1 MGMAINQLPRIRE
14 ECEVLHLSEKQCR
27 EIMSRLHND
36 LVKGLGKDSHANSI
50 VKCWITYIQDLPNG
64 KERGKFLALD
74 LGGTNFRVLII
85 NLGENHFD
93 MQSKIYAIPNH
104 IMTGTGIALFDHI
117 AECLANFMKE
127 HDVYEERLAL
137 GFTFSFPL
145 KQLGLTKGILQRW
158 TKGFSC
164 SGVVGEDVVQG
175 LKDAIARRGDLALSV
190 MGILNDATGTLL
202 SCAHKNPHCRI
213 GIIIGSTGLIDRSY
227 SISIRNAASSCL
239 GTQDVQIDIC
249 AILNDTTGTLMSCAW
264 KNHNCKIG
272 LIVGTGSNACYVEKT
287 ENCELFDG
295 EPGKSEL
302 LINTEWGAFGDDGT
316 LDFIRTEFDRDVDNN
331 SINPGKQIQEKM
343 ISGMYMG
350 ELVRLALVKF
360 TRMGLLFGG
369 RGSDMLYERGSFYTK
384 YVSEIESDKPGDYTS
399 CMEVL
404 EELGLSHATEADMAG
419 VRHVCECV
427 SRRAAYLVSAGI
439 ATLLNKMAE
448 PRVTVGIDG
457 SVYRFH
463 PHFHALMC
471 ERITQLVRPGIQFD
485 LMLSEDGSGR
495 GAALVAAVA
504 CRQREA

>member
-1 MGMAINQLPRIRE
+1 MGLVVNNLPKIRE
-14 ECEVLHLSEKQCR
+14 ECEVLHMTDKQIK
-27 EIMSRLHND
+27 EIMSRLHANI
-36 LVKGLGKDSHANSI
+36 VKGLGKDTNASAT
-50 VKCWITYIQDLPNG
+50 VKCFITYIQDLPNG

-104 IMTGTGIALFDHI
+104 IMTGTGVALFDHI
-117 AECLANFMKE
+117 AECLANFMKDHE
-127 HDVYEERLAL
+127 VYEERLAL

-145 KQLGLTKGILQRW
+145 QQLGLTKGILERW

-175 LKDAIARRGDLALSV
+175 LKDAIARRG
-190 MGILNDATGTLL
+190 
-202 SCAHKNPHCRI
+202 
-213 GIIIGSTGLIDRSY
+213 
-227 SISIRNAASSCL
+227 
-239 GTQDVQIDIC
+239 DVQIDIC

-287 ENCELFDG
+287 ENCELFEG
-295 EPGKSEL
+295 EPDKPNL
-302 LINTEWGAFGDDGT
+302 LINTEWGAFGDDGA
-316 LDFIRTEFDRDVDNN
+316 LDFVRTEFDRDVDQN

-343 ISGMYMG
+343 ISGMYLG

-360 TRMGLLFGG
+360 TKMGLLFGG
-369 RGSDMLYERGSFYTK
+369 QGSDLLFKQGYFYTK

-404 EELGLSHATEADMAG
+404 EDLGLSHASEADMAA
-419 VRHVCECV
+419 VRHVCERV
-427 SRRAAYLVSAGI
+427 SRRAAHLVSAGI
-439 ATLLNKMAE
+439 ATLLNKMNE
-448 PRVTVGIDG
+448 PHVTVGIDG

-463 PHFHALMC
+463 PHFHTLMT
-471 ERITQLVRPGIQFD
+471 EKIAQLVRPGIQFD

-504 CRQREA
+504 CRQSQQL

>member
-1 MGMAINQLPRIRE
+1 MVINNFPKIRE
-14 ECEVLHLSEKQCR
+14 ECEILQMTDKQIK
-27 EIMSRLHND
+27 EIMSRFHKELE
-36 LVKGLGKDSHANSI
+36 KGLGKDTHAKSI

-93 MQSKIYAIPNH
+93 MQSKIYAIPNN

-145 KQLGLTKGILQRW
+145 KQEGLTKGILQRW

-164 SGVVGEDVVQG
+164 SDVVGEDVVQG
-175 LKDAIARRGDLALSV
+175 LKDAIARRG
-190 MGILNDATGTLL
+190 
-202 SCAHKNPHCRI
+202 
-213 GIIIGSTGLIDRSY
+213 
-227 SISIRNAASSCL
+227 
-239 GTQDVQIDIC
+239 DVQIDIC

-264 KNHNCKIG
+264 KNHNCRIG
-272 LIVGTGSNACYVEKT
+272 LIAGTGSNACYVEKT
-287 ENCELFDG
+287 ENCGMFDG
-295 EPGKSEL
+295 EPGKPEL
-302 LINTEWGAFGDDGT
+302 LINTEWGAFGDDGA
-316 LDFIRTEFDRDVDNN
+316 LDFVRTEFDRDVDQN
-331 SINPGKQIQEKM
+331 SINPGKQIYEKM
-343 ISGMYMG
+343 IAGMYLG
-350 ELVRLALVKF
+350 EIVRLALVKF
-360 TRMGLLFGG
+360 TKMGLLFGG
-369 RGSDMLYERGSFYTK
+369 HGSDLLFKRESFYTK
-384 YVSEIESDKPGDYTS
+384 YVSEIESDKPGDFTS

-404 EELGLSHATEADMAG
+404 EELGLSHATEADMAA

-427 SRRAAYLVSAGI
+427 SRRAAHLVSAGL
-439 ATLLNKMAE
+439 AVLLNKMDE

-471 ERITQLVRPGIQFD
+471 EKIAQIIRPGLQFD

-495 GAALVAAVA
+495 GAALIAAVA
-504 CRQREA
+504 CRQRQ

>member
-1 MGMAINQLPRIRE
+1 MGIRE
-14 ECEVLHLSEKQCR
+14 ECEVLHLTDKQTR

-36 LVKGLGKDSHANSI
+36 LVKGLGKDTHANSI

-104 IMTGTGIALFDHI
+104 IMTGTGVALFDHI

-175 LKDAIARRGDLALSV
+175 LKDAIARRGDLSLTV
-190 MGILNDATGTLL
+190 MGILNDATGTLM
-202 SCAHKNPHCRI
+202 SCAHKNPNCRI
-213 GIIIGSTGLIDRSY
+213 GIII
-227 SISIRNAASSCL
+227 
-239 GTQDVQIDIC
+239 
-249 AILNDTTGTLMSCAW
+249 
-264 KNHNCKIG
+264 
-272 LIVGTGSNACYVEKT
+272 GTGSNACYVEKT
-287 ENCELFDG
+287 ENCEMFDG
-295 EPGKSEL
+295 EPGKPEL
-302 LINTEWGAFGDDGT
+302 LINTEWGAFGDDGA
-316 LDFIRTEFDRDVDNN
+316 LDFVRTEFDREIDNN
-331 SINPGKQIQEKM
+331 SINKGKQIQEKM

-360 TRMGLLFGG
+360 TKMGLLFGG
-369 RGSDMLYERGSFYTK
+369 RGSDLLFQRGSFYTK
-384 YVSEIESDKPGDYTS
+384 YVSEIESDKPGDFTS

-404 EELGLSHATEADMAG
+404 EELGLSHATEADMAA

-427 SRRAAYLVSAGI
+427 SRRAAHLVSAGI
-439 ATLLNKMAE
+439 ACLLNKMNE

-463 PHFHALMC
+463 PHFHTLMC
-471 ERITQLVRPGIQFD
+471 EKISQLVRPGIQFD

-504 CRQREA
+504 CRQSGSVA

>member
-1 MGMAINQLPRIRE
+1 MGMAINHLPQIRE
-14 ECEVLHLSEKQCR
+14 ECEVFHLSDKQLK

-36 LVKGLGKDSHANSI
+36 LLKGLGKDSHANAI

-85 NLGENHFD
+85 NLGDNHFD

-127 HDVYEERLAL
+127 HNVYEERLAL

-175 LKDAIARRGDLALSV
+175 LKDAIARRG
-190 MGILNDATGTLL
+190 
-202 SCAHKNPHCRI
+202 
-213 GIIIGSTGLIDRSY
+213 
-227 SISIRNAASSCL
+227 
-239 GTQDVQIDIC
+239 DVQIDIC

-295 EPGKSEL
+295 EPGKPEL
-302 LINTEWGAFGDDGT
+302 LINTEWGAFGDDGA
-316 LDFIRTEFDRDVDNN
+316 LDFVRTEFDRDVDEN

-350 ELVRLALVKF
+350 ELVRLVLVKF

-369 RGSDMLYERGSFYTK
+369 RGSDLLFQRGKFYTK
-384 YVSEIESDKPGDYTS
+384 YVSEIESDKPGDFTS

-404 EELGLSHATEADMAG
+404 EELGLEHASESDMAG

-427 SRRAAYLVSAGI
+427 SRRAAHLVSSGL
-439 ATLLNKMAE
+439 ATLLNKMSE

-463 PHFHALMC
+463 PHFHTLMC
-471 ERITQLVRPGIQFD
+471 DKIATLVRPGLQFD

-504 CRQREA
+504 CRERELA

>member
-1 MGMAINQLPRIRE
+1 MGLVVNNLPKIRE
-14 ECEVLHLSEKQCR
+14 ECEVFHMTEKQIR
-27 EIMSRLHND
+27 EIMSRLHANI
-36 LVKGLGKDSHANSI
+36 VRGLGKDTNASAI
-50 VKCWITYIQDLPNG
+50 VKCFITYIQDLPNG

-104 IMTGTGIALFDHI
+104 IMTGTGTALFDHI
-117 AECLANFMKE
+117 AECLANFMKDHE
-127 HDVYEERLAL
+127 VYEERLAL

-145 KQLGLTKGILQRW
+145 RQLGLTKGILERW

-175 LKDAIARRGDLALSV
+175 LKDAIARRG
-190 MGILNDATGTLL
+190 
-202 SCAHKNPHCRI
+202 
-213 GIIIGSTGLIDRSY
+213 
-227 SISIRNAASSCL
+227 
-239 GTQDVQIDIC
+239 DVQIDIC

-287 ENCELFDG
+287 ENCELFDA
-295 EPGKSEL
+295 EPGKPDL
-302 LINTEWGAFGDDGT
+302 LINTEWGAFGDDGA
-316 LDFIRTEFDRDVDNN
+316 LDFVRTEFDRDVDQN

-343 ISGMYMG
+343 ISGMYLG

-360 TRMGLLFGG
+360 TKMGLLFGG
-369 RGSDMLYERGSFYTK
+369 HGSDLLFKQGCFYTK

-404 EELGLSHATEADMAG
+404 EDLGLSHASEADMAA

-427 SRRAAYLVSAGI
+427 SRRAAHLVSAGI
-439 ATLLNKMAE
+439 ATLLNKMNE

-463 PHFHALMC
+463 PHFHTLMT
-471 ERITQLVRPGIQFD
+471 EKISQLVRPGLQFD

-504 CRQREA
+504 CRQSQL

>member
-1 MGMAINQLPRIRE
+1 MRTSSKASEKVSFRCISLIVVLVLGQGPIQRIRE
-14 ECEVLHLSEKQCR
+14 ECEVFHISDKQIR
-27 EIMSRLHND
+27 EIMSRLHTD
-36 LVKGLGKDSHANSI
+36 ILKGLGRDSHADAI

-145 KQLGLTKGILQRW
+145 KQLGLTKGLLQRW

-175 LKDAIARRGDLALSV
+175 LKDAIARRG
-190 MGILNDATGTLL
+190 
-202 SCAHKNPHCRI
+202 
-213 GIIIGSTGLIDRSY
+213 
-227 SISIRNAASSCL
+227 
-239 GTQDVQIDIC
+239 DVQIDIC

-295 EPGKSEL
+295 EPGKKEL
-302 LINTEWGAFGDDGT
+302 LINTEWGAFGDDGA
-316 LDFIRTEFDRDVDNN
+316 LDMVRTD
-331 SINPGKQIQEKM
+331 QEKM

-350 ELVRLALVKF
+350 ELVRLALVKY
-360 TRMGLLFGG
+360 TRIGLLFGG
-369 RGSDMLYERGSFYTK
+369 RGSDMLYEPGSFFTK
-384 YVSEIESDKPGDYTS
+384 FVSEIESDKPGDFTS

-404 EELGLSHATEADMAG
+404 DELGLSHATETDMAA

-427 SRRAAYLVSAGI
+427 SRRAAHLVSAGI
-439 ATLLNKMAE
+439 ATLLNKMNE
-448 PRVTVGIDG
+448 PKKI
-457 SVYRFH
+457 
-463 PHFHALMC
+463 A
-471 ERITQLVRPGIQFD
+471 QLVRPGIQPP
-485 LMLSEDGSGR
+485 
-495 GAALVAAVA
+495 
-504 CRQREA
+504 

>member
-1 MGMAINQLPRIRE
+1 MRQARDVIRE
-14 ECEVLHLSEKQCR
+14 ECEVFHMSDKQIR

-36 LVKGLGKDSHANSI
+36 LIKGLGKDTHPNSI
-50 VKCWITYIQDLPNG
+50 VKCWNTYIQDLPNG

-93 MQSKIYAIPNH
+93 MKSKIYAIPTH
-104 IMTGTGIALFDHI
+104 IMTGTGLALFDHI
-117 AECLANFMKE
+117 AECLSNFMKE
-127 HDVYEERLAL
+127 NDVYKERLAL

-145 KQLGLTKGILQRW
+145 RQLGLTKGLLQRW

-175 LKDAIARRGDLALSV
+175 LKDAIARRG
-190 MGILNDATGTLL
+190 
-202 SCAHKNPHCRI
+202 
-213 GIIIGSTGLIDRSY
+213 
-227 SISIRNAASSCL
+227 
-239 GTQDVQIDIC
+239 DVQIDIC

-295 EPGKSEL
+295 EPGKPEL

-316 LDFIRTEFDRDVDNN
+316 LDFVRTEFDREIDTK

-350 ELVRLALVKF
+350 ELVRLALVKY
-360 TRMGLLFGG
+360 THMGLLFGG
-369 RGSDMLYERGSFYTK
+369 RGSDLLFQRGSFYTK
-384 YVSEIESDKPGDYTS
+384 YVSEIESDKPGDFTS
-399 CMEVL
+399 CMDVL

-427 SRRAAYLVSAGI
+427 SRRAAHLVSAGI
-439 ATLLNKMAE
+439 ATLLNKMNE

-471 ERITQLVRPGIQFD
+471 EKIAQLVRPGIQFD

-504 CRQREA
+504 CRQQLSYA

>member
-1 MGMAINQLPRIRE
+1 MRQARDIIRE
-14 ECEVLHLSEKQCR
+14 ECEVFHISDKQIR
-27 EIMSRLHND
+27 EIMSRLHTD
-36 LVKGLGKDSHANSI
+36 ILKGLGRDSHADAI

-145 KQLGLTKGILQRW
+145 KQLGLTKGLLQRW

-175 LKDAIARRGDLALSV
+175 LKDAIARRG
-190 MGILNDATGTLL
+190 
-202 SCAHKNPHCRI
+202 
-213 GIIIGSTGLIDRSY
+213 
-227 SISIRNAASSCL
+227 
-239 GTQDVQIDIC
+239 DVQIDIC

-295 EPGKSEL
+295 EPGKKEL
-302 LINTEWGAFGDDGT
+302 LINTEWGAFGDDGA
-316 LDFIRTEFDRDVDNN
+316 LDMVRTEFDREIDSK

-350 ELVRLALVKF
+350 ELVRLALVKY
-360 TRMGLLFGG
+360 TRIGLLFGG
-369 RGSDMLYERGSFYTK
+369 RGSDMLYEPGSFFTK
-384 YVSEIESDKPGDYTS
+384 FVSEIESDKPGDFTS

-404 EELGLSHATEADMAG
+404 DELGLSHATETDMAA

-427 SRRAAYLVSAGI
+427 SRRAAHLVSAGI
-439 ATLLNKMAE
+439 ATLLNKMNE
-448 PRVTVGIDG
+448 PKVTVGIDG

-463 PHFHALMC
+463 PHFHTLMC
-471 ERITQLVRPGIQFD
+471 EKIAQLVRPGIQFD

-504 CRQREA
+504 CRQQLGHA

>member
-1 MGMAINQLPRIRE
+1 MRQARDIIRE
-14 ECEVLHLSEKQCR
+14 ECEVFHLSEKQCR

-127 HDVYEERLAL
+127 HFVYEERLAL

-175 LKDAIARRGDLALSV
+175 LKDAIARRG
-190 MGILNDATGTLL
+190 
-202 SCAHKNPHCRI
+202 
-213 GIIIGSTGLIDRSY
+213 
-227 SISIRNAASSCL
+227 
-239 GTQDVQIDIC
+239 DVQIDIC

-295 EPGKSEL
+295 EPGKPEL

-316 LDFIRTEFDRDVDNN
+316 LDFVRTEFDRDVDVN

-350 ELVRLALVKF
+350 ELVRLALVKY

-369 RGSDMLYERGSFYTK
+369 RGSDLLYERGNFYTK

-427 SRRAAYLVSAGI
+427 SRRAAHLVSAGI

-463 PHFHALMC
+463 PHFHTLMC
-471 ERITQLVRPGIQFD
+471 EKIAQLVRPGIQFD

-504 CRQREA
+504 CREREVQA

>member
-1 MGMAINQLPRIRE
+1 MGMAINNLPQIRE
-14 ECEVLHLSEKQCR
+14 ECEVFHMSDKQIR

-36 LVKGLGKDSHANSI
+36 LIKGLGKDTHPNSI
-50 VKCWITYIQDLPNG
+50 VKCWNTYIQDLPNG

-93 MQSKIYAIPNH
+93 MKSKIYAIPTH
-104 IMTGTGIALFDHI
+104 IMTGTGLALFDHI
-117 AECLANFMKE
+117 AECLSNFMKE
-127 HDVYEERLAL
+127 NDVYKERLAL

-145 KQLGLTKGILQRW
+145 RQLGLTKGLLQRW

-175 LKDAIARRGDLALSV
+175 LKDAIARRG
-190 MGILNDATGTLL
+190 
-202 SCAHKNPHCRI
+202 
-213 GIIIGSTGLIDRSY
+213 
-227 SISIRNAASSCL
+227 
-239 GTQDVQIDIC
+239 DVQIDIC

-295 EPGKSEL
+295 EPGKPEL

-316 LDFIRTEFDRDVDNN
+316 LDFVRTEFDREIDTK

-350 ELVRLALVKF
+350 ELVRLALVKY
-360 TRMGLLFGG
+360 THMGLLFGG
-369 RGSDMLYERGSFYTK
+369 RGSDLLFQRGSFYTK
-384 YVSEIESDKPGDYTS
+384 YVSEIESDKPGDFTS
-399 CMEVL
+399 CMDVL

-427 SRRAAYLVSAGI
+427 SRRAAHLVSAGI
-439 ATLLNKMAE
+439 ATLLNKMNE

-471 ERITQLVRPGIQFD
+471 EKIAQLVRPGIQFD

-504 CRQREA
+504 CRQQLSYA

>member
-1 MGMAINQLPRIRE
+1 MVHVPQKIRE
-14 ECEVLHLSEKQCR
+14 ECEVFHISDKQIR
-27 EIMSRLHND
+27 EIMSRLHTD
-36 LVKGLGKDSHANSI
+36 ILKGLGRDSHADAI

-145 KQLGLTKGILQRW
+145 KQLGLTKGLLQRW

-175 LKDAIARRGDLALSV
+175 LKDAIARRG
-190 MGILNDATGTLL
+190 
-202 SCAHKNPHCRI
+202 
-213 GIIIGSTGLIDRSY
+213 
-227 SISIRNAASSCL
+227 
-239 GTQDVQIDIC
+239 DVQIDIC

-295 EPGKSEL
+295 EPGKKEL
-302 LINTEWGAFGDDGT
+302 LINTEWGAFGDDGA
-316 LDFIRTEFDRDVDNN
+316 LDMVRTEFDREIDSK

-350 ELVRLALVKF
+350 ELVRLALVKY
-360 TRMGLLFGG
+360 TRIGLLFGG
-369 RGSDMLYERGSFYTK
+369 RGSDMLYEPGSFFTK
-384 YVSEIESDKPGDYTS
+384 FVSEIESDKPGDFTS

-404 EELGLSHATEADMAG
+404 DELGLSHATETDMAA

-427 SRRAAYLVSAGI
+427 SRRAAHLVSAGI
-439 ATLLNKMAE
+439 ATLLNKMNE
-448 PRVTVGIDG
+448 PKVTVGIDG

-463 PHFHALMC
+463 PHFHTLMC
-471 ERITQLVRPGIQFD
+471 EKIAQLVRPGIQFD

-504 CRQREA
+504 CRQQLGHA

>member
-1 MGMAINQLPRIRE
+1 MRQARDVIRE
-14 ECEVLHLSEKQCR
+14 ECEVFHMSDKQIR

-36 LVKGLGKDSHANSI
+36 LLKGLAKDTHANSI

-93 MQSKIYAIPNH
+93 MKSKIYAIPTH
-104 IMTGTGIALFDHI
+104 IMTGTGVALFDHI

-127 HDVYEERLAL
+127 NDVYKERLAL

-145 KQLGLTKGILQRW
+145 RQLGLTKGLLQRW

-175 LKDAIARRGDLALSV
+175 LKDAIARRGDLKLSV
-190 MGILNDATGTLL
+190 MGILNDATGTLM
-202 SCAHKNPHCRI
+202 SCAFKNPNCRI
-213 GIIIGSTGLIDRSY
+213 GIII
-227 SISIRNAASSCL
+227 
-239 GTQDVQIDIC
+239 
-249 AILNDTTGTLMSCAW
+249 
-264 KNHNCKIG
+264 
-272 LIVGTGSNACYVEKT
+272 GTGSNACYVEKT
-287 ENCELFDG
+287 ENCEIFDG
-295 EPGKSEL
+295 EPGKPEL

-316 LDFIRTEFDRDVDNN
+316 LDFVRTEFDREVDTK

-350 ELVRLALVKF
+350 ELVRLALVKY

-369 RGSDMLYERGSFYTK
+369 RGSDLLFQRGSFYTK
-384 YVSEIESDKPGDYTS
+384 YVSEIESDKPGDFSS
-399 CMEVL
+399 CMDVL
-404 EELGLSHATEADMAG
+404 EELGLSHATEADMAS

-427 SRRAAYLVSAGI
+427 SRRAAHLVSAGI
-439 ATLLNKMAE
+439 ATLLNKMNE

-463 PHFHALMC
+463 PHFHTLMC
-471 ERITQLVRPGIQFD
+471 EKIAQLVRPGIQFD

-504 CRQREA
+504 CRQQLSYA

>member
-1 MGMAINQLPRIRE
+1 MTKLSPCRSVFIAIRE
-14 ECEVLHLSEKQCR
+14 ECEVFHMSDKQIR
-27 EIMSRLHND
+27 EIMNRLHND
-36 LVKGLGKDSHANSI
+36 LIKGLGKDTHANSI

-93 MQSKIYAIPNH
+93 MKSKIYAIPTH
-104 IMTGTGIALFDHI
+104 IMTGTGVALFDHI

-127 HDVYEERLAL
+127 NDVYKERLAL

-145 KQLGLTKGILQRW
+145 KQLGLTKGLLQRW

-175 LKDAIARRGDLALSV
+175 LKDAIARRG
-190 MGILNDATGTLL
+190 
-202 SCAHKNPHCRI
+202 
-213 GIIIGSTGLIDRSY
+213 
-227 SISIRNAASSCL
+227 
-239 GTQDVQIDIC
+239 DVQIDIC

-287 ENCELFDG
+287 ENCEIFDG

-316 LDFIRTEFDRDVDNN
+316 LDFVRTEFDREVDTK

-350 ELVRLALVKF
+350 ELVRLALVKY

-369 RGSDMLYERGSFYTK
+369 RGSDLLFQRGSFYTK
-384 YVSEIESDKPGDYTS
+384 YVSEIESDKPGDFTS
-399 CMEVL
+399 CMDVL
-404 EELGLSHATEADMAG
+404 EELGLSHATEADMAS

-427 SRRAAYLVSAGI
+427 SRRAAHLVSAGI
-439 ATLLNKMAE
+439 ATLLNKMNE

-463 PHFHALMC
+463 PHFHTLMC
-471 ERITQLVRPGIQFD
+471 EKIAQLVRPGIQFD

-504 CRQREA
+504 CRQQLGYA